1 MRTKLGLGTAVMT
14 LALAGMPAAQAREV
28 TERKF
33 VSGGTVRLD
42 LDAGDYDI
50 VASRDDRIRI
60 AWDDRKHDS
69 EVSLRVDL
77 ASSRA
82 TVRTDTP
89 WHDGAKMRIELPR
102 RSNLVVKMSAGD
114 LTIDGIEGSKDVSAA
129 AGDVKIGVG
138 SRDQYRYV
146 NASVRVGDL
155 NTGPFNVRTGG
166 LFRSFEWTGTGA
178 YELRAHLTVG
188 DLKLN

>member
-1 MRTKLGLGTAVMT
+1 MRKLGFAAAVVT
-14 LALAGMPAAQAREV
+14 LVLFGILVAQAREV
-28 TERKF
+28 TERRF

-50 VASRDDRIRI
+50 VGSRDDRIRI
-60 AWDDRKHDS
+60 DWDDRKQDA
-69 EVSLRVDL
+69 EVRLRIDL
-77 ASSRA
+77 ESSRA
-82 TVRTDTP
+82 TVKTDTP

-102 RSNLVVKMSAGD
+102 RTNIIVKLSAGD
-114 LTIDGIEGSKDVSAA
+114 LTISGIEGSKDVSAH

-146 NASVRVGDL
+146 NASVRAGDL
-155 NTGPFNVRTGG
+155 NANPFNVRKEG
-166 LFRSFEWTGTGA
+166 LFRSFEWTGTGR

-188 DLKLN
+188 DLKLE

>member
-1 MRTKLGLGTAVMT
+1 MRKLGFAAAVVT
-14 LALAGMPAAQAREV
+14 LVLFGILVAQAREV
-28 TERKF
+28 TERRF

-50 VASRDDRIRI
+50 VGSRDDRIRI
-60 AWDDRKHDS
+60 DWDDRKQDA
-69 EVSLRVDL
+69 EVTLRIDL
-77 ASSRA
+77 ESSRA
-82 TVRTDTP
+82 TVKTDTP

-102 RSNLVVKMSAGD
+102 RTNIIVKLSAGD
-114 LTIDGIEGSKDVSAA
+114 LTISGIEGSKDVSAH

-146 NASVRVGDL
+146 NASVRAGDL
-155 NTGPFNVRTGG
+155 NANPFNVRKEG
-166 LFRSFEWTGTGA
+166 LFRSFEWTGTGR

-188 DLKLN
+188 DLKLE